1 MGKVRSPLSVK
12 LFVGML
18 SPTPP
23 LFNECANILSKEFGP
38 IDYQSDI
45 LSWGKTDYY
54 RDEMGDQ
61 IVRKFIFFERLI
73 DPGELPK
80 IKLFTNTI
88 EINLG
93 ESTDDRLRRRINLD
107 PGYMTEAKV
116 VLATTKD
123 FSHRVYIG
131 ANIYAEVTLR
141 YSVRDSNFVPCDYTY
156 PDYRTDLYRTVFN
169 NARELLRATLRPPF
183 QK

>member
-1 MGKVRSPLSVK
+1 
-12 LFVGML
+12 ML

-45 LSWGKTDYY
+45 LAWGKTDYY
-54 RDEMGDQ
+54 RDEMGDD

-88 EINLG
+88 EKDFG
-93 ESTDDRLRRRINLD
+93 MSTADRFRRRINLD

-141 YSVRDSNFVPCDYTY
+141 YSVRDNNFAPYDYTY
-156 PDYRTDLYRTVFN
+156 PDYRTDLYRTMFN
-169 NARELLRATLRPPF
+169 NARDLLRATLRPAS